1 MNGKTAILVSAC
13 LLGFRCRYDGSAAPA
28 ESVAALADRF
38 ELIPVCP
45 EVLAGLPTPR
55 LPAERLGS
63 RVVRSDG
70 ADISALFALGAEK
83 TLRIA
88 SERGVAAAILKSRS
102 PSCGYG
108 KIYDGSF
115 RGVLTDGN
123 GVTAETLIRAEIPI
137 YCETDD
143 FSALNAFAAG
153 RFRSKG
159 V

>member
-13 LLGFRCRYDGSAAPA
+13 LLGFRCRYDGSATPA

-55 LPAERLGS
+55 LPAERLGT

-115 RGVLTDGN
+115 RGVLIDGN
-123 GVTAETLIRAEIPI
+123 GVTAETLIRAGIPI